1 MCVCED
7 GCVCILTHVQVHIQK
22 GVDWVGGGCVWLS
35 EECVLG
41 HEYHLTVGS
50 AQTTFGGCRG

>member
-1 MCVCED
+1 MY
-7 GCVCILTHVQVHIQK
+7 ILTHVQVHIQK

-41 HEYHLTVGS
+41 HEYHLTVS
-50 AQTTFGGCRG
+50 TAQTTFGGCRG